1 MGRYFLLL
9 LGVGKIRQID
19 KHKRQMDFW
28 ELQLIQITEKGH
40 CKSHR
45 SIHLWGYNDLSATFN
60 TTKHSG
66 ASLYL
71 LVGLIPRTMTEYNQ
85 EFSEFKDPLINS
97 RYFLLA
103 S

>member
-19 KHKRQMDFW
+19 KRKRQMDFW

-45 SIHLWGYNDLSATFN
+45 SIHL
-60 TTKHSG
+60 
-66 ASLYL
+66 
-71 LVGLIPRTMTEYNQ
+71 
-85 EFSEFKDPLINS
+85 
-97 RYFLLA
+97 
-103 S
+103 